1 MRPSNYILWGLTCD
15 RTFTVSKTP
24 RMRRSPQQINE
35 LLDQQAA
42 SNESI
47 ASFCQRH
54 DLNPGTF
61 YAWRVKYKPRQPR
74 ESAGFT
80 QLVTPPLPAAPAAV
94 KTAGM
99 PPATFHLP
107 GGIRLEVRQWSIA
120 ELVSLGRS
128 LASDA

>member
-1 MRPSNYILWGLTCD
+1 
-15 RTFTVSKTP
+15 
-24 RMRRSPQQINE
+24 MRRSPQQINE
-35 LLDQQAA
+35 LLDQQTA

-54 DLNPGTF
+54 GLNAGTF
-61 YAWRVKYKPRQPR
+61 YAWRVKYKLRQPSER
-74 ESAGFT
+74 AGFT
-80 QLVTPPLPAAPAAV
+80 QLVTPSAASKTP

-107 GGIRLEVRQWSIA
+107 GGIRLEVKEWSID

-128 LASDA
+128 LSGDA